1 MEASSSV
8 IYDSHLSHQ
17 SICKTLDSII
27 PRNCINFLG
36 PEDDAFMMDAYF
48 SHQSICKALLKNS
61 KQQHQEENQHINTN
75 LEMMNSS
82 MDMERIGPGFDLP
95 LFVSHGTRSF

>member
-27 PRNCINFLG
+27 PSRIRTVW
-36 PEDDAFMMDAYF
+36 
-48 SHQSICKALLKNS
+48 HCKCAIVVVHWL
-61 KQQHQEENQHINTN
+61 QQHQEENRHINTN
-75 LEMMNSS
+75 LEMMDSS

-95 LFVSHGTRSF
+95 LFVSHRTRSF